1 MDKGDEAGMKK
12 VYLVDSE
19 NVGDLWV
26 THILALAEEEDEI
39 PN

>member
-1 MDKGDEAGMKK
+1 MEEIKN

-26 THILALAEEEDEI
+26 THILDMAKKEDEVVV
-39 PN
+39 